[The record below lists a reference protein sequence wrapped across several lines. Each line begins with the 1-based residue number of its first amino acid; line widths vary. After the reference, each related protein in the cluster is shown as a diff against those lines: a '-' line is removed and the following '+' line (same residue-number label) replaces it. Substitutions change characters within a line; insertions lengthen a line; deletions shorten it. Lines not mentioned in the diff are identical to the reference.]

1 VSSKPAAPFPN
12 AAAVAP
18 AVTGHADQAADLRAA
33 AGRPTI
39 PCRGTRR
46 GWLACA
52 AALLA
57 GVATS
62 ASPAR
67 VLAQAAPDTP
77 RRIPGQAVL
86 GTLNIGVFPQ
96 ASVNGRTVTLAPGF
110 RLLDRDS
117 RIVVPSTVSG
127 RNQQV
132 AYVTGPVGEVLT
144 AWLLT
149 DGELAAIRRRA
160 SSGR

>member
-1 VSSKPAAPFPN
+1 MSSKPVALFPP

-18 AVTGHADQAADLRAA
+18 ADNGRDAPATAPCDADRRPTVTGLGA
-33 AGRPTI
+33 
-39 PCRGTRR
+39 RR
-46 GWLACA
+46 DWLACGV
-52 AALLA
+52 ALVA
-57 GVATS
+57 GFATS
-62 ASPAR
+62 AGPGR

-77 RRIPGQAVL
+77 RRIPGQAML

-96 ASVNGRTVTLAPGF
+96 ASVNGRAVTLAPGF
-110 RLLDRDS
+110 RLLDRDN

-149 DGELAAIRRRA
+149 DGELAAIRRRG